1 MTEIMNISGT
11 APSGNKAELDRIFER
26 ELLPLLDNVY
36 NFALYLC
43 RDREDAEDLAQETYM
58 KAYQALDHY
67 QRDTNAKAWL
77 FKILKNTFINLYRK
91 RARQPEPVSIDDIF
105 SLQEKSEAGA
115 ASHFSPQENRIQQG
129 LGDEV
134 TIAVNSL
141 ATPYRIVIILSD
153 IEDFTYEEIAAI
165 LNVPVGTVRSRLHRA
180 RQMLKEKLQTYAS
193 YMGYGA

>member
-1 MTEIMNISGT
+1 MNISGT
-11 APSGNKAELDRIFER
+11 APGGNKAELDRIFER

-91 RARQPEPVSIDDIF
+91 RASQPEPVNIDDIF
-105 SLQEKSEAGA
+105 SLQEKSDAEAG
-115 ASHFSPQENRIQQG
+115 SQLSPQENRIQQG

-141 ATPYRIVIILSD
+141 TTPYRIVIILSD